1 MTEFPQHSDEA
12 LLRLL
17 AAGDESAF
25 TSLYRR
31 RQAGVYRFALQ
42 MSGSAALAED
52 VTQEVFLALMR
63 EPGAFDP
70 ARGSVAAYLYGIAR
84 FQVLRRLEK
93 DRPLVALMDSVDDD
107 SSSAPACAHLVND
120 CDPLAELT
128 RAESVAQVRE
138 AVLALPSHYR
148 EVMVLCELHELSYA
162 EAACA
167 LGCVVGTVRSRLHRG
182 RALLCEKLQ
191 ARRDA
196 EALATDRTRRN
207 VAKQQA
213 QSEASEYLEKRAAGA
228 SGCLV

>member
-1 MTEFPQHSDEA
+1 MTEFPQDSDEE
-12 LLRLL
+12 LLRRT
-17 AAGDESAF
+17 AAGDELAF

-52 VTQEVFLALMR
+52 VTQEVFMALMR

-93 DRPLVALMDSVDDD
+93 DRPLVALMDSADDD
-107 SSSAPACAHLVND
+107 SLASACAHLVDN

-138 AVLALPSHYR
+138 AVLALPAHYR
-148 EVMVLCELHELSYA
+148 EVLVLCELHELSYA
-162 EAACA
+162 ETACA
-167 LGCVVGTVRSRLHRG
+167 LGCADRKSVV
-182 RALLCEKLQ
+182 
-191 ARRDA
+191 
-196 EALATDRTRRN
+196 
-207 VAKQQA
+207 
-213 QSEASEYLEKRAAGA
+213 
-228 SGCLV
+228 